1 MKFLLQKISTILCR
15 KLKIIFQPYTQE
27 KTNTSRQYGGTGL
40 GLAICDLIIKLM
52 KGKIEVESSSLGTEF
67 SFVFPF
73 EKVSSQILSSNIK
86 SEVPIKNINILMA
99 EDDELNGKLF
109 QDLIENS
116 TNNIKVDWVKNGEEV
131 IKVIATKNYDIIL
144 MDIEMPIK
152 NGFQTSQEIRNHK
165 DPNIK
170 NIPIIAMTAHL
181 FEDVLQRCDK
191 SGMNDC
197 ISKPFQIEML
207 YKKIFETINSTIDST
222 KNSPTNKSKYLK
234 IFKRTFKEDYRQ
246 LSIAMEGEDVKTI
259 ESKLH
264 KMKGSSATMD
274 FPVIA
279 ETLKRM
285 ESKKI
290 VDLSEDLIQLKQ
302 QFHEATNESLEI

>member
-1 MKFLLQKISTILCR
+1 
-15 KLKIIFQPYTQE
+15 
-27 KTNTSRQYGGTGL
+27 
-40 GLAICDLIIKLM
+40 
-52 KGKIEVESSSLGTEF
+52 
-67 SFVFPF
+67 
-73 EKVSSQILSSNIK
+73 
-86 SEVPIKNINILMA
+86 
-99 EDDELNGKLF
+99 
-109 QDLIENS
+109 
-116 TNNIKVDWVKNGEEV
+116 
-131 IKVIATKNYDIIL
+131 
-144 MDIEMPIK
+144 MPIK

-222 KNSPTNKSKYLK
+222 KNSPTNKAKYLK